1 MSAVGRA
8 RSWLYVP
15 GHRADLVGK
24 ALDGAADAIVVDLE
38 DAVPPAFKEQARE
51 TAVATCAS
59 RPNRIWVRINAAG
72 SDWAE
77 DDAAALAGRAA
88 AGLRVPKAE
97 DPAVVAALAERTGLP
112 LHLLIESARG
122 LRQVFE
128 LAECHPLVAGVSPG
142 ETDLAADL
150 RIREH
155 RELGFARAR
164 IVTANRAAGLPS
176 PIASVWTDLAD
187 TAGLT
192 EDSTALRDAGFFGR
206 SVIHPGQIEPVHR
219 AFTPGRDEVRR
230 ARSLLDSLDVTGDS
244 AAWVDDSGRFV
255 DPAVVAGARWV
266 SELADSLDDLPHD
279 HDEPA
284 RTRGREGERVTAPST
299 AGSGLLDA
307 VRAGTRTIELGHPL
321 YTGMAGSPNH
331 PGFRMTLERRHG
343 DAVRPDGG
351 SASNEVIVTG
361 GHTGT
366 HVDALAHVSHDGK
379 LHGGIDAA
387 EAQCG
392 GKHTAHGAETIPPMV
407 TRGVF
412 LDVAAV
418 HGVDVLEPGY
428 GVTADD
434 LARAA
439 ERAGAE
445 PGPGDVVVVRTGW
458 GRLFSDP
465 QAYVGKETGV
475 PGMTVPAAR
484 WLAEREIVATGTDTT
499 AYEQIP
505 AGAGHR
511 VLPVHRELLVEHGIH
526 IVEHMACEDA
536 AEAGLGEFLA
546 VFAPLRI
553 VGGTGAPVRPLAVV
567 PA

>member
-24 ALDGAADAIVVDLE
+24 AIDGPADAIVVDLE
-38 DAVPPAFKEQARE
+38 DAVPPALKGQARE
-51 TAVATCAS
+51 TAVQTCAS
-59 RPNRIWVRINAAG
+59 RPNRIWVRINGAG
-72 SDWAE
+72 SDWA
-77 DDAAALAGRAA
+77 DNDAAALVDSTAG
-88 AGLRVPKAE
+88 GLRIPKAE
-97 DPAVVAALAERTGLP
+97 DPAAVAALAERTGFG

-122 LRQVFE
+122 LRRVFE
-128 LAECHPLVAGVSPG
+128 LAECHPLVAGISPG

-150 RIREH
+150 RIRDR
-155 RELGFARAR
+155 RELAWARAR
-164 IVTANRAAGLPS
+164 IVAANRAAGLPS
-176 PIASVWTDLAD
+176 PVASVWTDLSD
-187 TAGLT
+187 TAGLVA
-192 EDSTALRDAGFFGR
+192 DSTALRDAGFFGR
-206 SVIHPGQIEPVHR
+206 SVIHPGQVEPVHR
-219 AFTPGRDEVRR
+219 AFTPGRDEVAGAR
-230 ARSLLDSLDVTGDS
+230 ALLDSLEVAGDA
-244 AAWVDDSGRFV
+244 AAWVDDRGRFV

-266 SELADSLDDLPHD
+266 TDLADALHDASND
-279 HDEPA
+279 HDEPD
-284 RTRGREGERVTAPST
+284 RTDGRKGVRVTTTST

-307 VRAGTRTIELGHPL
+307 VRAGTRVIELGHPL

-366 HVDALAHVSHDGK
+366 HVDALAHVSQDGQ

-387 EAQCG
+387 EAQRG
-392 GKHTAHGAETIPPMV
+392 GRHTVHGAETIPPMV

-418 HGVDVLEPGY
+418 HGMEVLEPGY
-428 GVTADD
+428 GVSADD

-439 ERAGAE
+439 EQAGAE
-445 PGPGDVVVVRTGW
+445 PGPGDVAVVRTGW
-458 GRLFSDP
+458 GRLFADP
-465 QAYVGKETGV
+465 AAYVGKETGV
-475 PGMTVPAAR
+475 PGMTVEGAHWLAAR
-484 WLAEREIVATGTDTT
+484 GIVATGTDTT

-505 AGAGHR
+505 PGAGHR
-511 VLPVHRELLVEHGIH
+511 VLPVHRELLVERGIH
-526 IVEHMACEDA
+526 IIEHMACEDA

-546 VFAPLRI
+546 VFTPLRI